1 MSKYEE
7 EFEPF
12 LNGLMN
18 EVWQVLMATSL
29 APHEDLLVTT
39 AVKFLTTV
47 GTSVHHALFAQ
58 PGILQNVCEKIISPN
73 IQLIQADEDLFDENA
88 FEYIRRDIE
97 GSDSDTRRRVSCDL
111 VRALCR
117 NYEQQVTDLFSG
129 YIAHLL
135 QQHGALAIRVASVR
149 GHNPCVG
156 GGQPA
161 A

>member
-1 MSKYEE
+1 MVDGLALYMSKYEE

-73 IQLIQADEDLFDENA
+73 IQLIQADEDLFDPAVERGFTEWLIA
-88 FEYIRRDIE
+88 VPPPAPPRPRRNLPNLIE
-97 GSDSDTRRRVSCDL
+97 RDGF
-111 VRALCR
+111 A
-117 NYEQQVTDLFSG
+117 
-129 YIAHLL
+129 
-135 QQHGALAIRVASVR
+135 
-149 GHNPCVG
+149 
-156 GGQPA
+156 
-161 A
+161 

>member
-1 MSKYEE
+1 
-7 EFEPF
+7 
-12 LNGLMN
+12 MN

-88 FEYIRRDIE
+88 FEHPARHR
-97 GSDSDTRRRVSCDL
+97 GLRLRHAAARL
-111 VRALCR
+111 VRPRAR
-117 NYEQQVTDLFSG
+117 S
-129 YIAHLL
+129 
-135 QQHGALAIRVASVR
+135 
-149 GHNPCVG
+149 
-156 GGQPA
+156 A
-161 A
+161 ATTSSR